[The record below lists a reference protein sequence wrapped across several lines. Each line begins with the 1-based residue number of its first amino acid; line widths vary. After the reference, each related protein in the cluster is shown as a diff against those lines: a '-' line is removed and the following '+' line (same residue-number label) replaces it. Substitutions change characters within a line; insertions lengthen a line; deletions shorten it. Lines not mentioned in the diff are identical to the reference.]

1 MGTGA
6 WSWVDGSTC
15 RYGKGV
21 VANSVANNEVCTR
34 SSGERKG
41 NGKGSGAWRI
51 AWLVNDEID
60 HGKSWP
66 ERIK

>member
-21 VANSVANNEVCTR
+21 VAVSVANNEMCTR
-34 SSGERKG
+34 SLGSGEEED
-41 NGKGSGAWRI
+41 S
-51 AWLVNDEID
+51 LVGE
-60 HGKSWP
+60 
-66 ERIK
+66 